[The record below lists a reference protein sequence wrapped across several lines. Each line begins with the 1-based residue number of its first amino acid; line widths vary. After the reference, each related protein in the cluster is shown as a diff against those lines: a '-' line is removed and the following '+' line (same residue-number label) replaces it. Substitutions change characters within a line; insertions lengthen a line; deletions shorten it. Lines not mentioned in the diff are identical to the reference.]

1 MIVEAAP
8 LRDQVVDGDGASVVM
23 VGSEIVVLSQLATHL
38 VTLLRDGCRPLQDLT
53 DGLVS
58 VFGDPGTE
66 GSAEEL
72 VSALVADLRSRGV
85 VRVVTD
91 R

>member
-1 MIVEAAP
+1 VIVEAAP

-23 VGSEIVVLSQLATHL
+23 IGYDVVVLSPLATYL

-58 VFGDPGTE
+58 AFGDPG
-66 GSAEEL
+66 GAGAAEEL
-72 VSALVADLRSRGV
+72 VHALVADLRSRGV
-85 VRVVTD
+85 VRVVTAT
-91 R
+91 

>member
-8 LRDQVVDGDGASVVM
+8 LRDQVVDDDGASVVM
-23 VGSEIVVLSQLATHL
+23 VGSEIIVLSPLATHL
-38 VTLLRDGCRPLQDLT
+38 VTLLRNGCRPLQDLT

-58 VFGDPGTE
+58 AFGDPGGK

-72 VSALVADLRSRGV
+72 VRALVADLRSRGV
-85 VRVVTD
+85 VRVVTA

>member
-8 LRDQVVDGDGASVVM
+8 QRDQVVDDDGASVVM
-23 VGSEIVVLSQLATHL
+23 VGSEIIVLSPLATHL
-38 VTLLRDGCRPLQDLT
+38 VTLLRGGPRSLRDLT

-58 VFGDPGTE
+58 AFGDPG
-66 GSAEEL
+66 GVRSAEEL
-72 VSALVADLRSRGV
+72 ARALVSDLRSRGV
-85 VRVVTD
+85 VRVVAD